1 MKKKQNA
8 AERRNAKK
16 QQTQEARLAAVKQK
30 QEEKEKAAR
39 IKKAKPARVP
49 VKIPM
54 LRYGDKA
61 SSAEIKPTAPL
72 YVHVKILSPLH
83 LGSGGAD
90 IHVDADVVQ
99 DDVGL
104 PYFPAKRLK
113 GLLCESGLE
122 VSEMAGRCSRDTAVS
137 DWHESGLEV
146 SEMSRVRL
154 IDKEK
159 WDTLFQRGRGG
170 VQQLVISNLYL
181 ENYDVFHA
189 DLLYLQ
195 KNFPSVFRP
204 AYVLDQYASVRYQ
217 TAINPETG
225 VAQENSLRNMRVL
238 DAGLTFVGEIRI
250 LGGDKD
256 CLRTLALAVRNLSQC
271 GGKRTRG
278 FGQIAC
284 TLTQNG
290 KDVLVPL
297 VEEALS
303 QIRRRGG
310 KA

>member
-30 QEEKEKAAR
+30 QEEKEKAER
-39 IKKAKPARVP
+39 IEKAKPARVP
-49 VKIPM
+49 VKTPM

-61 SSAEIKPTAPL
+61 SSAEIKPNDPISI
-72 YVHVKILSPLH
+72 YVKTFSPLH

-90 IHVDADVVQ
+90 IHVDTDVVQ

-113 GLLCESGLE
+113 GLLYESGLE
-122 VSEMAGRCSRDTAVS
+122 VSEMAG
-137 DWHESGLEV
+137 G
-146 SEMSRVRL
+146 RL
-154 IDKEK
+154 IAKEK
-159 WDTLFQRGRGG
+159 LDTLFQRGRGG

-181 ENYDVFHA
+181 ENYDVLHA

-250 LGGDKD
+250 LGGEKD

-303 QIRRRGG
+303 KIRRRGG

>member
-30 QEEKEKAAR
+30 QEEKEKAERIEKAKSAR
-39 IKKAKPARVP
+39 IP
-49 VKIPM
+49 VKTPM

-61 SSAEIKPTAPL
+61 SSAEIKPNDPISI
-72 YVHVKILSPLH
+72 YVKTFSPLH

-90 IHVDADVVQ
+90 IHVDTDVVQ

-113 GLLCESGLE
+113 GLLYESGLE
-122 VSEMAGRCSRDTAVS
+122 VSEMAEMA
-137 DWHESGLEV
+137 EQSGA
-146 SEMSRVRL
+146 RL

-170 VQQLVISNLYL
+170 AQQLVVSNLYL
-181 ENYDVFHA
+181 ENYDVLHA
-189 DLLYLQ
+189 DLSYLQ
-195 KNFPSVFRP
+195 KTCPSVFRP

-217 TAINPETG
+217 TAINAATG
-225 VAQENSLRNMRVL
+225 VVEENSLRNMRVL
-238 DAGLTFVGEIRI
+238 DAGLTFVGEVRI

-256 CLRTLALAVRNLSQC
+256 CLKTLALAVRNLSQC

-278 FGQIAC
+278 FGRIAC
-284 TLTQNG
+284 TLTQGG
-290 KDVLVPL
+290 KDILFPL
-297 VEEALS
+297 VEEALPKAG
-303 QIRRRGG
+303 RKGG
-310 KA
+310 KV

>member
-1 MKKKQNA
+1 MKKRQNA

-30 QEEKEKAAR
+30 QEEKEKAER
-39 IKKAKPARVP
+39 IEKAKSARVS
-49 VKIPM
+49 VKTPM

-61 SSAEIKPTAPL
+61 SSAEIKPNDPISI
-72 YVHVKILSPLH
+72 YVKTFSPLH

-113 GLLCESGLE
+113 GLLYESGLE
-122 VSEMAGRCSRDTAVS
+122 VSEMVGGC
-137 DWHESGLEV
+137 
-146 SEMSRVRL
+146 L

-159 WDTLFQRGRGG
+159 LDTLFQRGRGG
-170 VQQLVISNLYL
+170 VQQLVISNLYI
-181 ENYDVFHA
+181 ENYDVLHA

-303 QIRRRGG
+303 KVGRKGG

>member
-90 IHVDADVVQ
+90 IHVDTDVVQ

-113 GLLCESGLE
+113 GLLYESGLE
-122 VSEMAGRCSRDTAVS
+122 VSEMA
-137 DWHESGLEV
+137 EQ
-146 SEMSRVRL
+146 L

-159 WDTLFQRGRGG
+159 LDTLFQRGRGG

-181 ENYDVFHA
+181 ENYDVLHA

-204 AYVLDQYASVRYQ
+204 AYVLDQYANVRYQ

-303 QIRRRGG
+303 KIRRRGG

>member
-1 MKKKQNA
+1 
-8 AERRNAKK
+8 
-16 QQTQEARLAAVKQK
+16 
-30 QEEKEKAAR
+30 
-39 IKKAKPARVP
+39 
-49 VKIPM
+49 
-54 LRYGDKA
+54 
-61 SSAEIKPTAPL
+61 
-72 YVHVKILSPLH
+72 
-83 LGSGGAD
+83 
-90 IHVDADVVQ
+90 
-99 DDVGL
+99 
-104 PYFPAKRLK
+104 
-113 GLLCESGLE
+113 
-122 VSEMAGRCSRDTAVS
+122 
-137 DWHESGLEV
+137 
-146 SEMSRVRL
+146 MSRVRL

-181 ENYDVFHA
+181 ENYDVLHA

-303 QIRRRGG
+303 KIRRRGG

>member
-30 QEEKEKAAR
+30 QEEKEKAER
-39 IKKAKPARVP
+39 IEKAKSARVS
-49 VKIPM
+49 VKTPM

-113 GLLCESGLE
+113 GLLYESGLE
-122 VSEMAGRCSRDTAVS
+122 VSEMVGGC
-137 DWHESGLEV
+137 
-146 SEMSRVRL
+146 L

-159 WDTLFQRGRGG
+159 LDTLFQRGRGG
-170 VQQLVISNLYL
+170 VQQLVISNLYI
-181 ENYDVFHA
+181 ENYDVLHA

-303 QIRRRGG
+303 KIRRRGG

>member
-30 QEEKEKAAR
+30 QEEKEKAER
-39 IKKAKPARVP
+39 IEKAKSARVS
-49 VKIPM
+49 VKTPM

-113 GLLCESGLE
+113 GLLYESGLE
-122 VSEMAGRCSRDTAVS
+122 VSEMVGGC
-137 DWHESGLEV
+137 
-146 SEMSRVRL
+146 L

-159 WDTLFQRGRGG
+159 LDTLFQRGRGG
-170 VQQLVISNLYL
+170 VQQLVISNLYI
-181 ENYDVFHA
+181 ENYDVLHA

-195 KNFPSVFRP
+195 KNCPSVFRP

-303 QIRRRGG
+303 KIRRRGG

>member
-30 QEEKEKAAR
+30 QEEKAAR
-39 IKKAKPARVP
+39 IEKAKPARVP
-49 VKIPM
+49 VKTPM

-61 SSAEIKPTAPL
+61 SSAEIKPNDPISI
-72 YVHVKILSPLH
+72 YVKTFSPLH

-90 IHVDADVVQ
+90 IHVDTDVVQ

-113 GLLCESGLE
+113 GLLYESGLE
-122 VSEMAGRCSRDTAVS
+122 VSEMAG
-137 DWHESGLEV
+137 G
-146 SEMSRVRL
+146 RL
-154 IDKEK
+154 IAKEK
-159 WDTLFQRGRGG
+159 LDTLFQRGRGG

-181 ENYDVFHA
+181 ENYDVLHA

-250 LGGDKD
+250 LGGEKD

-303 QIRRRGG
+303 KIRRRGG

>member
-39 IKKAKPARVP
+39 IEKANPARVP

-61 SSAEIKPTAPL
+61 SSAEIKPIAPL

-113 GLLCESGLE
+113 GLLYESGLE
-122 VSEMAGRCSRDTAVS
+122 VSEMAGC
-137 DWHESGLEV
+137 
-146 SEMSRVRL
+146 L
-154 IDKEK
+154 IAKEK
-159 WDTLFQRGRGG
+159 LDTLFQRGRGG

-181 ENYDVFHA
+181 ENYDVLHA

-303 QIRRRGG
+303 KIRRRGG

>member
-30 QEEKEKAAR
+30 QEEKAAR
-39 IKKAKPARVP
+39 IEKAKPARVP

-113 GLLCESGLE
+113 GLLYESGLE
-122 VSEMAGRCSRDTAVS
+122 VSEMAG
-137 DWHESGLEV
+137 G
-146 SEMSRVRL
+146 RL
-154 IDKEK
+154 IAKEK
-159 WDTLFQRGRGG
+159 LDTLFQRGRGG

-181 ENYDVFHA
+181 ENYDVLHA

-238 DAGLTFVGEIRI
+238 DAGLTFVGEVRI

-303 QIRRRGG
+303 KIRRRGG

>member
-1 MKKKQNA
+1 MA
-8 AERRNAKK
+8 GGCLIA
-16 QQTQEARLAAVKQK
+16 
-30 QEEKEKAAR
+30 KEK
-39 IKKAKPARVP
+39 
-49 VKIPM
+49 
-54 LRYGDKA
+54 L
-61 SSAEIKPTAPL
+61 
-72 YVHVKILSPLH
+72 
-83 LGSGGAD
+83 
-90 IHVDADVVQ
+90 
-99 DDVGL
+99 
-104 PYFPAKRLK
+104 
-113 GLLCESGLE
+113 
-122 VSEMAGRCSRDTAVS
+122 
-137 DWHESGLEV
+137 
-146 SEMSRVRL
+146 
-154 IDKEK
+154 
-159 WDTLFQRGRGG
+159 DTLFQRGRGG

-181 ENYDVFHA
+181 ENYDVLHA

-303 QIRRRGG
+303 KIRRRGG

>member
-30 QEEKEKAAR
+30 QEEKAAR
-39 IKKAKPARVP
+39 IEKAEPARVP
-49 VKIPM
+49 VKTPM

-61 SSAEIKPTAPL
+61 SSAEIKPNDPISI
-72 YVHVKILSPLH
+72 YVKTFSPLH

-90 IHVDADVVQ
+90 IHVDTDVVQ

-113 GLLCESGLE
+113 GLFYESGLE
-122 VSEMAGRCSRDTAVS
+122 VSEMAG
-137 DWHESGLEV
+137 G
-146 SEMSRVRL
+146 RL

-181 ENYDVFHA
+181 ENYDVLHA

-303 QIRRRGG
+303 KIRRRGG

>member
-8 AERRNAKK
+8 AERRNMKK

-30 QEEKEKAAR
+30 QAEKEKAAR
-39 IKKAKPARVP
+39 IEKGKSARVSVRTP
-49 VKIPM
+49 RFP
-54 LRYGDKA
+54 YGDRA
-61 SSAEIKPTAPL
+61 SSAEIKPNDPI
-72 YVHVKILSPLH
+72 YIHVKIFSPLH

-113 GLLCESGLE
+113 GLLYESGLE
-122 VSEMAGRCSRDTAVS
+122 VSEMAE
-137 DWHESGLEV
+137 HP
-146 SEMSRVRL
+146 

-159 WDTLFQRGRGG
+159 LDTLFQRGRGG

>member
-8 AERRNAKK
+8 AERRNIKK

-30 QEEKEKAAR
+30 QAEKEKAAR
-39 IKKAKPARVP
+39 IEKEKSARVSVRTP
-49 VKIPM
+49 RFP
-54 LRYGDKA
+54 YGDRA
-61 SSAEIKPTAPL
+61 SSAEIKPNDPI
-72 YVHVKILSPLH
+72 YIHVKIFSPLH
-83 LGSGGAD
+83 LGSGGVD

-113 GLLCESGLE
+113 GLLYESGLE
-122 VSEMAGRCSRDTAVS
+122 ISEMA
-137 DWHESGLEV
+137 ELSG
-146 SEMSRVRL
+146 VRL

-170 VQQLVISNLYL
+170 AQQLVISNLCL
-181 ENYDVFHA
+181 ENYDVLHA

-195 KNFPSVFRP
+195 KTCPSVIRP

-217 TAINPETG
+217 TAINAATG

-256 CLRTLALAVRNLSQC
+256 SLRTLALAVRNLSQC

-278 FGQIAC
+278 FGRIAC
-284 TLTQNG
+284 TLTQGG
-290 KDVLVPL
+290 KDILLPL
-297 VEEALS
+297 VEEALP
-303 QIRRRGG
+303 RVGRKGG
-310 KA
+310 KV

>member
-30 QEEKEKAAR
+30 QEEKAAR
-39 IKKAKPARVP
+39 IEKEKSACVP
-49 VKIPM
+49 VKTPM

-90 IHVDADVVQ
+90 IHVDTDVVQ

-113 GLLCESGLE
+113 GLLYESGLE
-122 VSEMAGRCSRDTAVS
+122 VAEMAEMA
-137 DWHESGLEV
+137 EMAEQSG
-146 SEMSRVRL
+146 VRL

-170 VQQLVISNLYL
+170 VQQLVISNLYI
-181 ENYDVFHA
+181 ENYDVLHA

-303 QIRRRGG
+303 KVGRKGG

>member
-30 QEEKEKAAR
+30 QEEKAAR
-39 IKKAKPARVP
+39 IEKANPARVP

-61 SSAEIKPTAPL
+61 SSAEIKPNAPISI
-72 YVHVKILSPLH
+72 YVKTFSPLH

-90 IHVDADVVQ
+90 IHVDTDVVQ

-113 GLLCESGLE
+113 GLLYESGLE
-122 VSEMAGRCSRDTAVS
+122 VSEMAGGC
-137 DWHESGLEV
+137 
-146 SEMSRVRL
+146 L
-154 IDKEK
+154 IAKEK
-159 WDTLFQRGRGG
+159 LDTLFQRGRGG

-181 ENYDVFHA
+181 ENYDVLHA

-303 QIRRRGG
+303 KIRRRGG

>member
-30 QEEKEKAAR
+30 QEEKAAR
-39 IKKAKPARVP
+39 IGKAEPARVP
-49 VKIPM
+49 VKTPM

-113 GLLCESGLE
+113 GLLYESGLE
-122 VSEMAGRCSRDTAVS
+122 VSEMVG
-137 DWHESGLEV
+137 G
-146 SEMSRVRL
+146 RL
-154 IDKEK
+154 IAKEK
-159 WDTLFQRGRGG
+159 LDTLFQRGRGG

-181 ENYDVFHA
+181 ENYDVLHA

-303 QIRRRGG
+303 KIRRRGG